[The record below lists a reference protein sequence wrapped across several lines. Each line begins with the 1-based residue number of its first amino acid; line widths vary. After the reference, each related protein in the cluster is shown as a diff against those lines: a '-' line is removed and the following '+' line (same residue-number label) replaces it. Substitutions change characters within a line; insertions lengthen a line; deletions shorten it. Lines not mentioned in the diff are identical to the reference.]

1 MTVSANS
8 EISEVNEPLERFVLW
23 ALAALDIEV
32 DRKPDSRFRAAL
44 PERWQS
50 TFERDELA
58 FRLDKGDSGQKEDS
72 LTIDSPLF
80 HQIVSCLLAD
90 TPVLHAVPRNQP
102 ESVHQIST
110 ALFESYTVDGG
121 HVRLGGCTLE
131 DRPILR
137 VTLRQSA
144 DRLIH
149 LFTDP
154 TGHPV
159 TESFQEDLVLGD
171 LSVIP
176 RPPIRVLD
184 QELDEWQEIGLQLA
198 PEHNSADAPL
208 LTTVIWCKY
217 ATGTLLFSIGRQ
229 TAEVSF
235 DGWASRFASKKV
247 KPPPFACPLCDQ
259 TSYHLALTDD
269 NQVTVAEAIVA
280 CSESG
285 RRVLQSALE
294 TCVSSGR
301 VALPEHMRDCPV
313 SRDRVAASALVQC
326 EMCHEHVSPTTIR
339 RGRCT
344 ACREMESVTK
354 HEPRIVRLIGEYPSL
369 DRWRRWR
376 ISETATTYIT
386 VATSMLRRLLLVA
399 NKQTLEIR
407 RIATGT
413 IPFSTWND
421 CEDAQRDELLGTRS

>member
-1 MTVSANS
+1 VTVTAKS

-23 ALAALDIEV
+23 ALAALHIEV
-32 DRKPDSRFRAAL
+32 DRKPDSKFHAVL
-44 PERWQS
+44 PEQWQS
-50 TFERDELA
+50 TFERNELA
-58 FRLDKGDSGQKEDS
+58 FRLGEGDSAREEES

-144 DRLIH
+144 NRLIH
-149 LFTDP
+149 LFTD
-154 TGHPV
+154 TMGHPI
-159 TESFQEDLVLGD
+159 TESLQEDLELGD
-171 LSVIP
+171 LSVIS
-176 RPPIRVLD
+176 RPPIRVSG
-184 QELDEWQEIGLQLA
+184 QELDKWQEVGLELA

-235 DGWASRFASKKV
+235 DGWASRFASKQE
-247 KPPPFACPLCDQ
+247 KPPPYACPLCDQ
-259 TSYHLALTDD
+259 SSYHLAMTDD
-269 NQVTVAEAIVA
+269 KQITVAGGIVP

-285 RRVLQSALE
+285 RRVLRSALE
-294 TCVSSGR
+294 TCVASGR

-326 EMCHEHVSPTTIR
+326 EMCHEQVSPTTIR

-344 ACREMESVTK
+344 ACRELESVTK

-369 DRWRRWR
+369 DRWRRWK

-413 IPFSTWND
+413 IPFSAWND